1 MFWKLDLIR
10 LKVPENMFEIIK
22 FVLLLT
28 FIGDEK
34 SLQYKKEK
42 KYAVVTIKMCT

>member
-1 MFWKLDLIR
+1 M
-10 LKVPENMFEIIK
+10 IK

-34 SLQYKKEK
+34 SLKYIKKEK